1 MKRAERRTIR
11 QSAYTI
17 DVEFNGEN
25 VSPAISHDKR
35 AEMGSSAFSAE
46 KTDEPGEQDPRQNTK
61 LTPHCR

>member
-25 VSPAISHDKR
+25 VSPAISHDIESGNGQFCLFGR
-35 AEMGSSAFSAE
+35 E
-46 KTDEPGEQDPRQNTK
+46 D
-61 LTPHCR
+61 